1 MVLGGEIVVI
11 KAKSLLINTAIV
23 VSGAVLNF
31 LVFLEAYK
39 RLAFPYINEEQ
50 RVDNAPYIFIYVLPS
65 FFIVSIMLF
74 VLYRVLATSRGKNC

>member
-1 MVLGGEIVVI
+1 MS
-11 KAKSLLINTAIV
+11 KAKSLLISSAIV
-23 VSGAVLNF
+23 ASGTILNF

-65 FFIVSIMLF
+65 FLIISIILLVLF
-74 VLYRVLATSRGKNC
+74 KVLENSRNKDS

>member
-1 MVLGGEIVVI
+1 MIR
-11 KAKSLLINTAIV
+11 AKGLLVNTAIV
-23 VSGAVLNF
+23 IGGTVLNF

-65 FFIVSIMLF
+65 FLIVSIVFMILF
-74 VLYRVLATSRGKNC
+74 KVMSTSRHKNC

>member
-1 MVLGGEIVVI
+1 MI
-11 KAKSLLINTAIV
+11 KAKSLLISTAIV
-23 VSGAVLNF
+23 VGGTTLNF

-65 FFIVSIMLF
+65 FLLISIILL
-74 VLYRVLATSRGKNC
+74 VLYKVLATPRDRNC